1 MAHGVILPP
10 TLSARGRA
18 LSPSSSG
25 TGTQLSLLEG
35 DCVGLTWPKTEQAG
49 LSSPA
54 FFLGICNQRSF
65 ARDRRSAFPMTLTDD
80 SAIAAAPTIG
90 ESRSPN
96 TG

>member
-1 MAHGVILPP
+1 MAHGFILHP

-49 LSSPA
+49 LISPA
-54 FFLGICNQRSF
+54 FFLVQCIQRSF
-65 ARDRRSAFPMTLTDD
+65 ARDKRNAFPMTLTDD

-90 ESRSPN
+90 DSKIPN

>member
-1 MAHGVILPP
+1 MAHGFILPP

-18 LSPSSSG
+18 SSPSSSG

-35 DCVGLTWPKTEQAG
+35 DCVGLKWPKTEQAG
-49 LSSPA
+49 LHSPA
-54 FFLGICNQRSF
+54 FFLANCIQR
-65 ARDRRSAFPMTLTDD
+65 RLTRVNLSAFPITLTDD

-90 ESRSPN
+90 ESRIPN

>member
-1 MAHGVILPP
+1 MAQGFILPP

-49 LSSPA
+49 LFSPA
-54 FFLGICNQRSF
+54 FFLGNFVQRSF
-65 ARDRRSAFPMTLTDD
+65 ARDNLSAFPMTLTDD
-80 SAIAAAPTIG
+80 NAIAAAPSIG
-90 ESRSPN
+90 DSRIPN

>member
-1 MAHGVILPP
+1 MAHGFILHP

-54 FFLGICNQRSF
+54 FFLMRCTQRSF
-65 ARDRRSAFPMTLTDD
+65 ARDKRNAFPITLTDD

-90 ESRSPN
+90 DSRIPN